1 MSNSMTDSN
10 DTNVRNWIALGVVGL
25 GALAIAVLFSPA
37 VGLYE
42 LGPMQK
48 QIAASGR

>member
-1 MSNSMTDSN
+1 MYDSAIDSN
-10 DTNVRNWIALGVVGL
+10 DSNLCSWITLGVVGL

-37 VGLYE
+37 VGLYD
-42 LGPMQK
+42 LRPVQK